1 LQAVQISP
9 HFFRGAKIACARRKT
24 KQKQS
29 IYDFF
34 AYFFTLNMAKLVCMK
49 KNATT
54 CFFLDVVVC
63 LLFLCLGL
71 SLRAWGTPAV
81 RHIGDDGTTFATDYY
96 SSGL

>member
-1 LQAVQISP
+1 
-9 HFFRGAKIACARRKT
+9 
-24 KQKQS
+24 
-29 IYDFF
+29 
-34 AYFFTLNMAKLVCMK
+34 MK

>member
-1 LQAVQISP
+1 M
-9 HFFRGAKIACARRKT
+9 FFLLI
-24 KQKQS
+24 
-29 IYDFF
+29 FV
-34 AYFFTLNMAKLVCMK
+34 TLNMTKLVCMK
-49 KNATT
+49 KTATT

-81 RHIGDDGTTFATDYY
+81 RHIEDDGTTFATDYY